1 MRARTRRCRHIL
13 LSSNT
18 KRRTVDATFQ
28 ALSAPDQRITRRR
41 ACRRAGRGNRHAHHP
56 GRSARGPAQRAA
68 NTGALRLSQRARC
81 THCAGSLCAAH
92 NSGGI
97 MTTSI
102 APYAGEQPL
111 TFNPNEHLIQIPN
124 KGGKADYLPVQW
136 RLVWFRELCPTGTI
150 DTEEIIVDL
159 DRECEAEVY
168 VWNQDTRRSEKTL
181 KIAKGY
187 ARFRAVVTD
196 GKGGR
201 ATATK
206 TERAVDFPDYV
217 EKAETGAIGRALAML
232 GYGTQFIGDELNE
245 DDRLADEPVEK
256 RQPSE
261 QEREKYQQRKPFVE
275 GSIADNPK
283 PETQPTVKN
292 TLDNSPALPQQLSEI
307 DRLVSALGKPPI
319 VKPATYKD
327 ANVLLTQLSREYNKA
342 PSSKDTAAIT
352 RGELFECGEQKGMW
366 TRMSPSAFY
375 AMASAITGRPQSKQ
389 DWTMTADE
397 MAEMARQIDAEQ
409 AAATSGK

>member
-1 MRARTRRCRHIL
+1 
-13 LSSNT
+13 
-18 KRRTVDATFQ
+18 
-28 ALSAPDQRITRRR
+28 
-41 ACRRAGRGNRHAHHP
+41 
-56 GRSARGPAQRAA
+56 
-68 NTGALRLSQRARC
+68 
-81 THCAGSLCAAH
+81 
-92 NSGGI
+92 

-159 DRECEAEVY
+159 DRECEAEIY
-168 VWNQDTRRSEKTL
+168 AWNQDTRRSEKTL

-187 ARFRAVVTD
+187 ARFRATVTD
-196 GKGGR
+196 GKGGW

-217 EKAETGAIGRALAML
+217 EKAETGAVGRALAML
-232 GYGTQFIGDELNE
+232 GYGTQFIGDELSE
-245 DDRLADEPVEK
+245 EHRIVDAPVEK

-275 GSIADNPK
+275 GSVADNPK
-283 PETQPTVKN
+283 PETQPATVKN
-292 TLDNSPALPQQLSEI
+292 TLDNSPASKQQLSEI
-307 DRLVSALGKPPI
+307 DRLVNALGRPPI

-327 ANVLLTQLSREYNKA
+327 ANVLLTDLSREYNK
-342 PSSKDTAAIT
+342 PSSSNGTAAVT
-352 RGELFECGEQKGMW
+352 RGELFERGEQRGMW
-366 TRMSPSAFY
+366 TRMAPGAFY

-389 DWTMTADE
+389 DWTMAADE
-397 MAEMARQIDAEQ
+397 MAEMARQIEVER
-409 AAATSGK
+409 AASSSEK